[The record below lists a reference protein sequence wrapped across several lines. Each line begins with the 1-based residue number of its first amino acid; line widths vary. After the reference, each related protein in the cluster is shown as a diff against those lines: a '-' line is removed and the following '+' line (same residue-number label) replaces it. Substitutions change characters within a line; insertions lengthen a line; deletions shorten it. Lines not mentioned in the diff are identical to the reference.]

1 MRAARD
7 VLGAD
12 GPLARSRA
20 GHELREGQLEMA
32 ALVEDSLAHDGV
44 ALIEAGTGTGKTF
57 AYLVPA
63 ILSGKKVVV
72 STGTKTLQDQIA
84 ERDVPQLARALGEDV
99 SIAVLKGLPSY
110 LCRRRHAELVRSA
123 ESVTDRAIARALP
136 LFEKLIETSR
146 TGELR
151 ELAELAEDHP
161 AVLATQSSSD
171 TRIGP
176 RCAYHD
182 ECFVT
187 RARRRAEDAR
197 IVVVNH
203 HLFFADLAL
212 RAEAK
217 ASAGRVVASV
227 LPDYEAV
234 IFDEAHQIEDV
245 CAQFFGVSLSLARLE
260 ALVRDA
266 ERALDAAGAFDT
278 AAERA
283 VATLHVRA
291 ADFFDLLPRSAF
303 ETRQPIG
310 ADLGSPAAKDALYAL
325 DAAVE
330 ALSELCRGLVHEGE
344 AIAQLARRG
353 DRVRTAIGAID
364 DLGSGT
370 RVGWVGREGRSVTLG
385 ATPVDV
391 SSIFRREVLGE
402 RRAVVL
408 TSATLTT
415 GGHFGFVR
423 SRLGIDFEV
432 DEAVVPSPFDWTTQA
447 LLYLPE
453 MPERRSPEF
462 ARAAKDETL
471 ALVRASG
478 GGALV
483 LCTSKASMQELS
495 RALSRPLRAM
505 GLPVRT
511 QGDAPRSALLDWLRA
526 AEHGVLFATQSFWEG
541 VDVPG
546 SALRLVVVDRLPF
559 DVPSDPLVE
568 ARTRKLAAEGQDA
581 FMEYLVPSA
590 ALALK
595 QGFGRLVRSRS
606 DRGVVAILDSR
617 IVERGYGQRFL
628 ESLPPVPRTRA
639 RADVER
645 FFADPAAVG
654 TVTT

>member
-1 MRAARD
+1 MVKAAE
-7 VLGAD
+7 VLGAE
-12 GPLARSRA
+12 GPLARTRDK
-20 GHELREGQLEMA
+20 HELREGQLEMA
-32 ALVEDSLAHDGV
+32 ALVEACLAHDGV

-84 ERDVPQLARALGEDV
+84 ERDAPQLARALGEEV
-99 SIAVLKGLPSY
+99 SLAVLKGLPSY
-110 LCRRRHAELVRSA
+110 VCRRRYAELKRSSDA
-123 ESVTDRAIARALP
+123 VTDRAIARALP
-136 LFEKLIETSR
+136 MFDRLVESTT

-151 ELAELAEDHP
+151 ELAELAEDD
-161 AVLATQSSSD
+161 ALVQLVASSSE

-176 RCAYHD
+176 RCPYHD

-187 RARRRAEDAR
+187 AARRRAEQAK

-212 RAEAK
+212 RAEAR

-227 LPDYEAV
+227 LPDYDAV

-245 CAQFFGVSLSLARLE
+245 CAQFFGASISLGRLESLARDADH
-260 ALVRDA
+260 ALT
-266 ERALDAAGAFDT
+266 AAGAMDL

-283 VATLHVRA
+283 VSTLRVRA
-291 ADFFDLLPRSAF
+291 SDFFDLVPRASDGGRAALA
-303 ETRQPIG
+303 P
-310 ADLGSPAAKDALYAL
+310 DLGSPAAKGALYAL

-330 ALSELCRGLVHEGE
+330 ALSERCRALVYEGE

-353 DRVRTAIGAID
+353 DRVRSAIGAID
-364 DLGSGT
+364 DLASGT
-370 RVGWVGREGRSVTLG
+370 RVGWTAREGRSVAVG

-391 SSIFRREVLGE
+391 SAIFRREVLGE
-402 RRAVVL
+402 HRAVVL

-415 GGHFGFVR
+415 GGHFEFVR

-432 DEAVVPSPFDWTTQA
+432 DEAIVPSPFDWARQA

-453 MPERRSPEF
+453 MPDRRGPEF
-462 ARAAKDETL
+462 AKAARDEVL
-471 ALVRASG
+471 ALVRASR

-483 LCTSKASMQELS
+483 LCTSKASMNDLG
-495 RALSRPLRAM
+495 RALSGPLRSSGIAA
-505 GLPVRT
+505 RT
-511 QGDAPRSALLDWLRA
+511 QGDAPRGVLLDWFRA
-526 AEHGVLFATQSFWEG
+526 AGNGVLFATQSFWEG

-546 SALRLVVVDRLPF
+546 SALRLVIVDRLPF

-568 ARTRKLAAEGQDA
+568 ARTRKLGDA
-581 FMEYLVPSA
+581 GRDPFMEYLVPAA

-595 QGFGRLVRSRS
+595 QGFGRLVRSRE
-606 DRGVVAILDSR
+606 DRGVVAILDAR
-617 IVERGYGQRFL
+617 IVEKGYGQRFL
-628 ESLPPVPRTRA
+628 ESLPPVPRTRD
-639 RADVER
+639 R
-645 FFADPAAVG
+645 AAVEAFFSAPA
-654 TVTT
+654 

>member
-1 MRAARD
+1 MVTARD

-12 GPLARSRA
+12 GPLARTRE
-20 GHELREGQLEMA
+20 GHEHREGQLEMA
-32 ALVEDSLAHDGV
+32 ALVEASLAHDGV

-63 ILSGKKVVV
+63 ILSGKKVIV

-84 ERDVPQLARALGEDV
+84 ERDVPQLARALGREV
-99 SIAVLKGLPSY
+99 SLAVLKGLPSY
-110 LCRRRHAELVRSA
+110 LCRRRHAELARSS
-123 ESVTDRAIARALP
+123 ESVTNRAIARALP
-136 LFEKLIETSR
+136 MFDRLAEKSA

-151 ELAELAEDHP
+151 ELEELGEDDRIVQMV
-161 AVLATQSSSD
+161 ASSSE

-176 RCAYHD
+176 RCVYHD

-187 RARRRAEDAR
+187 RARRRAEDAQ

-212 RAEAK
+212 RAEARL
-217 ASAGRVVASV
+217 STGRVVASV
-227 LPDYEAV
+227 LPDYDAV

-245 CAQFFGVSLSLARLE
+245 CAQFFGASISLARMESL
-260 ALVRDA
+260 ARDA
-266 ERALDAAGAFDT
+266 DRALSTTGSLDL

-283 VATLHVRA
+283 VSTLRVRS
-291 ADFFDLLPRSAF
+291 ADFFDLLPRGNSDS
-303 ETRQPIG
+303 RVPIG
-310 ADLGSPAAKDALYAL
+310 PDLGSPAAKGALYAL

-330 ALSELCRGLVHEGE
+330 ALSERCRALAHEGE

-353 DRVRTAIGAID
+353 DRMRSAIGAID
-364 DLGSGT
+364 DLASGT
-370 RVGWVGREGRSVTLG
+370 RVGWASREGTSVTLG

-391 SSIFRREVLGE
+391 SAIFRREVLGE
-402 RRAVVL
+402 KRPVVL

-415 GGHFGFVR
+415 GNHFEFVR

-432 DEAVVPSPFDWTTQA
+432 DEALVPSPFDWSSQA

-453 MPERRSPEF
+453 MPDRRGPEF
-462 ARAAKDETL
+462 AKAAQDEVL
-471 ALVRASG
+471 ALVRASK

-483 LCTSKASMQELS
+483 LCTSKAFMSELG
-495 RALSRPLRAM
+495 RALSGELRSS
-505 GLPVRT
+505 GFPVRT
-511 QGDAPRSALLDWLRA
+511 QGDAPRGVLLDWLRSTGN
-526 AEHGVLFATQSFWEG
+526 GVLFATQSFWEG

-546 SALRLVVVDRLPF
+546 SALRLVIVDRLPF

-568 ARTRKLAAEGQDA
+568 ARTRKLTEAGRDP

-595 QGFGRLVRSRS
+595 QGFGRLIRSRR
-606 DRGVVAILDSR
+606 DRGVVAILDAR
-617 IVERGYGQRFL
+617 IVEKGYGQRFL
-628 ESLPPVPRTRA
+628 DSLPPVPRTR
-639 RADVER
+639 ER
-645 FFADPAAVG
+645 AAVEAFYAPPA
-654 TVTT
+654 

>member
-1 MRAARD
+1 MVSARE
-7 VLGAD
+7 VLGEG
-12 GPLARSRA
+12 GPLARSRI
-20 GHELREGQLEMA
+20 GHEHREGQLEMA
-32 ALVEDSLAHDGV
+32 ALVEASLAHDGV

-63 ILSGKKVVV
+63 ILSGKKVIV

-84 ERDVPQLARALGEDV
+84 ERDVPQLAAALGADV
-99 SIAVLKGLPSY
+99 SVAVLKGLPSY
-110 LCRRRHAELVRSA
+110 VCRRRYHELSRSPDT
-123 ESVTDRAIARALP
+123 VTDPRLGRLLP
-136 LFEKLIETSR
+136 MFQQLVETSAM
-146 TGELR
+146 GELR
-151 ELAELAEDHP
+151 ELADLGEDDP
-161 AVLATQSSSD
+161 LVQRIASSSD

-176 RCAYHD
+176 RCSHHE

-187 RARRRAEDAR
+187 RARRRAEAAR

-212 RAEAK
+212 RAEARQ
-217 ASAGRVVASV
+217 SSGRVVASV
-227 LPDYEAV
+227 LPDYDAV

-245 CAQFFGVSLSLARLE
+245 CAQFFGATVSAARVESLAR
-260 ALVRDA
+260 DA
-266 ERALDAAGAFDT
+266 DRTLAAEHVLDL

-283 VATLHVRA
+283 VSTLRVRA
-291 ADFFDLLPRSAF
+291 ADFFDLLPRGSLI
-303 ETRQPIG
+303 ESRIPIG
-310 ADLGSPAAKDALYAL
+310 PDLGSPAAKGALYAL

-330 ALSELCRGLVHEGE
+330 ALSERCRSLAHEGE

-353 DRVRTAIGAID
+353 DRLRGALGAID

-370 RVGWVGREGRSVTLG
+370 RVGWVGREGTSATIG

-391 SSIFRREVLGE
+391 SAIFRREVLGE
-402 RRAVVL
+402 KRCVVL

-415 GGHFGFVR
+415 GNHFGFVR

-432 DEAVVPSPFDWTTQA
+432 DEAVVPSPFDWAAQA

-453 MPERRSPEF
+453 MPDRRGADF
-462 ARAAKDETL
+462 AKAAQAEVL
-471 ALVRASG
+471 ALAKASQ

-483 LCTSKASMQELS
+483 LCTSKASMNDLG
-495 RALSRPLRAM
+495 RALTGPLRSA
-505 GLPVRT
+505 GIPVRT
-511 QGDAPRSALLDWLRA
+511 QGDAPRGVLLDWLRTTGN
-526 AEHGVLFATQSFWEG
+526 GVLFATQSFWEG

-546 SALRLVVVDRLPF
+546 AALRLVIVDRLPF

-568 ARTRKLAAEGQDA
+568 ARTRKLTEAGSDP

-595 QGFGRLVRSRS
+595 QGFGRLIRSRK

-617 IVERGYGQRFL
+617 IVEKGYGQRFL
-628 ESLPPVPRTRA
+628 DSLPPVPRTRE
-639 RADVER
+639 RVSVEA
-645 FFADPAAVG
+645 FFANAS
-654 TVTT
+654 